1 MSAGAD
7 QTVLDR
13 FSPAVREWFTA
24 RHRAPTRVQALGWPR
39 IAAGEHAL
47 LCAPTGSGK
56 TLAAFLAC
64 LDRLGRGPRAATPG
78 TRVLYISP
86 LKALAYD
93 IERNLAEP
101 LAEIAELA
109 RSRGLD
115 FRPPGVA
122 VRTGDTSPAA
132 RRRQLREPPDILITT
147 PESFY
152 LLLTQDARAGLA
164 SVETVIVDEIHAL
177 APNKRGAHLSL
188 SLERLSALCPREP
201 QRVGLSATQRPLEE
215 VARYLGGDRDVAV
228 VDAGEPPRL
237 EVRIEVP
244 AADMTRPAGVEGAPT
259 DPDMPGL
266 SAEERTSMMPALYR
280 RIHELVRAHRSSIVF
295 VNSRRL
301 AERVAHQLNEMEG
314 EELARAHHGSMA
326 RGERLAAE
334 DLLKRGL
341 LRAIAATSSLELGI
355 DMAAVDL
362 VIQLES
368 PGSVARGLQRIGRA
382 GHQVG
387 EVSRGAVLPKFRGD
401 LLEAAVV
408 CRGMQTGDVEPIRV
422 PRQPLDVLAQ
432 QIVAMCAMEAWPVAE
447 LGSVVRRAYPYRDLS
462 RDALAAVLDMLSGAY
477 PSDDMADLAPRL
489 SWDRAADAV
498 VGRRGARLIA
508 LTSGGTIPDRG
519 LYPVHLG
526 QDGPRVGE
534 LDEEMVYESR
544 AGETFLLGA
553 TTWRIEEIERDRV
566 IVSPAPGEAGKMP
579 FWRGDRPP
587 RPPALG
593 RALGALVRELG
604 DATPDDARRLLAG
617 EYRLDPFAV
626 DNALDYVR
634 EQREATGTLPTDRS
648 ITVERFRDQLGDFR
662 VCVLSPLGGAVHGPW
677 ALAIEAALAPSLSA
691 PVQTL
696 WSDDGIAFR
705 LPDSERPPDLDALLF
720 DPDEIEDRIVAELG
734 GSAMFA
740 SRFRENAARAL
751 LMPRRRPGQR
761 APLWAQRLRAQ
772 QLLGAAQRH
781 PSFPILLETYREI
794 LRDVFDMPALVELMA
809 AIRRG
814 EVRVD
819 VVDTASPSPFARSL
833 AFAYTAAFMYEGD
846 APPAERRAQALAL
859 DRTLLR
865 DLLGHEDLRQLLDAG
880 VVDQVERERQRLTPD
895 RQARDADEVHDL
907 LRRLGDLG
915 EAEIAER
922 AGAADVRPWLA
933 ELERQGRAVRIEVA
947 GAVAVRDRRGRAPLR
962 RRPGRRRCRA
972 RRACRAPRPRATGR
986 CDPAELSARFGVPP
1000 ARAEAAIDRL
1010 VAAGEL
1016 ERGGFRPG
1024 GQGVEVVH
1032 ADVLRELRRRTLDEL
1047 RRQVSPV
1054 DAAALGRF
1062 LPAWHGIGRGG
1073 PGGMPAL
1080 RDAVRRLVGLP
1091 LPLSDLESRILPAR
1105 VPDYHPTMLD
1115 QLGATG
1121 ELLWIGCGRLGASDG
1136 RVALYDR
1143 DRLALAPGEPR
1154 DGEAA
1159 ELTAEQRAIVD
1170 ALAAR
1175 GASFQVE
1182 LESASGLAGDALTR
1196 ALWDLVWAGL
1206 VTNDTFA
1213 PLRSRAA
1220 RGKPGAPPRR
1230 PRPGGRRAAG
1240 SVRVSP
1246 FAGGGRWS
1254 LVAQRARAGVDPTE
1268 RALARALSLLDRYGL
1283 VSREAAAAE
1292 ELAGG
1297 FAALS
1302 PVLRVLEET
1311 GRVRRG
1317 YFAAGLDGRQFAL
1330 PAVIDRLRAP
1340 AGDDLAV
1347 ALAACDPANPYG
1359 ALLPWPE
1366 PRSADGGRPSRR
1378 AGALVLLWRGELA
1391 LYLESGG
1398 KAMISFPA
1406 LSTDD
1411 LAAAMRHRH
1420 AAAHPHGPPPRPAP
1434 GDRRRQRR
1442 PARPRWPRSCS
1453 PAASAPS
1460 SAASPSSLSAA
1471 DGTWRRRFAPS
1482 MLIARRC
1489 PPICRSVRAEE
1500 KIRPCSTPEIAS
1512 APWPRPTTAFDPAT
1526 RPASW
1531 TGSSPLQ
1538 SWRPA
1543 RAWPTWAAAP
1553 ASSAGC
1559 WPAAAST

>member
-1 MSAGAD
+1 MDAAYYAGRVSAGAE

-24 RHRAPTRVQALGWPR
+24 RHRAPTRVQAMGWPR

-64 LDRLGRGPRAATPG
+64 LDRLGGGPPAATPG

-93 IERNLAEP
+93 IERNLAAP

-115 FRPPGVA
+115 FRPPGVG

-164 SVETVIVDEIHAL
+164 TVETVIVDEIHAL

-215 VARYLGGDRDVAV
+215 VARYLGGDREVAV

-244 AADMTRPAGVEGAPT
+244 AADMTRPGGVDGAPT

-266 SAEERTSMMPALYR
+266 SAEERTSLMPALYR

-408 CRGMQTGDVEPIRV
+408 CHGMQSGDVEPIRV

-432 QIVAMCAMEAWPVAE
+432 QIVAMCAMEAWPVDQ

-462 RDALAAVLDMLSGAY
+462 RAALAAVLDMLSGAY

-489 SWDRAADAV
+489 SWDRAADQV

-553 TTWRIEEIERDRV
+553 TSWRIEEIERDRV

-593 RALGALVRELG
+593 RALGALVRVLG
-604 DATPDDARRLLAG
+604 DSTADDARRLLAG
-617 EYRLDPFAV
+617 EYRLDAFAV

-634 EQREATGTLPTDRS
+634 EQREATGTLPTDRA

-677 ALAIEAALAPSLSA
+677 ALAIEAALAASVSG

-705 LPDSERPPDLDALLF
+705 LPDSERPPDLDVLLF

-794 LRDVFDMPALVELMA
+794 LRDVFDMPALIELMA
-809 AIRRG
+809 SIRRG

-922 AGAADVRPWLA
+922 AGADVGPWLA
-933 ELERQGRAVRIEVA
+933 ELERQKRAIRIEVA
-947 GAVAVRDRRGRAPLR
+947 GQPRLAAAEDAPRYAAALAGDDAALDGLVARHA
-962 RRPGRRRCRA
+962 RA
-972 RRACRAPRPRATGR
+972 RGPL
-986 CDPAELSARFGVPP
+986 DPAELAARFGVPA

-1024 GQGVEVVH
+1024 GHGVEVVH

-1054 DAAALGRF
+1054 DGAALGRF
-1062 LPAWHGIGRGG
+1062 LPAWHGMGRGG
-1073 PGGMPAL
+1073 PTAWAPPADRSAPRRGELVGATAWAPPADHSAPRRGELVGATAWAPPADRSAPRRGELVGPGGGMPAL
-1080 RDAVRRLVGLP
+1080 REAVRRLVGLP

-1105 VPDYHPTMLD
+1105 VPDYHPSMLD

-1143 DRLALAPGEPR
+1143 DRLALVPLAAQ
-1154 DGEAA
+1154 DGDPA
-1159 ELTAEQRAIVD
+1159 ELPAEQRAIVD

-1182 LESASGLAGDALTR
+1182 LESASGLAGDALIR

-1213 PLRSRAA
+1213 PMRSRAA
-1220 RGKPGAPPRR
+1220 RGKPAAAARR
-1230 PRPGGRRAAG
+1230 PRPGGRRAPG

-1254 LVAQRARAGVDPTE
+1254 LVAQRARAVVDPTE
-1268 RALARALSLLDRYGL
+1268 RALALALSLLDRYGL
-1283 VSREAAAAE
+1283 VSREAAVAE

-1297 FAALS
+1297 FSALS

-1366 PRSADGGRPSRR
+1366 PRAADGGRPSRR

-1391 LYLESGG
+1391 LYLEAGG
-1398 KAMISFPA
+1398 KAMLSFA
-1406 LSTDD
+1406 AVSGDD
-1411 LAAAMRHRH
+1411 LAAAMRAGMPLLTRL
-1420 AAAHPHGPPPRPAP
+1420 A
-1434 GDRRRQRR
+1434 RRRAVRLETADGA
-1442 PARPRWPRSCS
+1442 PAR
-1453 PAASAPS
+1453 
-1460 SAASPSSLSAA
+1460 
-1471 DGTWRRRFAPS
+1471 
-1482 MLIARRC
+1482 
-1489 PPICRSVRAEE
+1489 
-1500 KIRPCSTPEIAS
+1500 
-1512 APWPRPTTAFDPAT
+1512 
-1526 RPASW
+1526 
-1531 TGSSPLQ
+1531 SSPLAPLLIA
-1538 SWRPA
+1538 SGFRPEQRGLA
-1543 RAWPTWAAAP
+1543 FEPDRR
-1553 ASSAGC
+1553 
-1559 WPAAAST
+1559 

>member
-1 MSAGAD
+1 
-7 QTVLDR
+7 
-13 FSPAVREWFTA
+13 
-24 RHRAPTRVQALGWPR
+24 
-39 IAAGEHAL
+39 
-47 LCAPTGSGK
+47 
-56 TLAAFLAC
+56 
-64 LDRLGRGPRAATPG
+64 
-78 TRVLYISP
+78 
-86 LKALAYD
+86 KALAYD
-93 IERNLAEP
+93 IERNLAAP
-101 LAEIAELA
+101 LAEIAALA
-109 RSRGLD
+109 ERRALR
-115 FRPPGVA
+115 FRPPSVA
-122 VRTGDTSPAA
+122 VRTGDTSASA

-152 LLLTQDARAGLA
+152 LLLTQEARAGLA

-177 APNKRGAHLSL
+177 APGKRGSHLAL

-201 QRVGLSATQRPLEE
+201 QRIGLSATQRPLEE
-215 VARYLGGDRDVAV
+215 VARYLGGDRPVIV
-228 VDAGEPPRL
+228 VDAGEAPLL
-237 EVRIEVP
+237 EVIIEVP
-244 AADMTRPAGVEGAPT
+244 AADMSRPAGPEASGGEP
-259 DPDMPGL
+259 DKNDMPGL
-266 SAEERTSMMPALYR
+266 SAEERTSLMPALYR

-334 DLLKRGL
+334 ELLKRGL
-341 LRAIAATSSLELGI
+341 LRCIAATSSLELGI

-387 EVSRGAVLPKFRGD
+387 AMSRGAVLPKFRGD

-408 CRGMQTGDVEPIRV
+408 CRGMRAGDVEPIRV
-422 PRQPLDVLAQ
+422 PEKPLDVLAQ
-432 QIVAMCAMEAWPVAE
+432 QIVAMCAIESWSVAE
-447 LGSVVRRAYPYRDLS
+447 LGRVIRRAHPYRDLS
-462 RDALAAVLDMLSGAY
+462 REALAAVLEMLSGAY

-489 SWDRAADAV
+489 AWDRAADAV

-526 QDGPRVGE
+526 ADGPRVGE
-534 LDEEMVYESR
+534 LDEEMVHESR

-566 IVSPAPGEAGKMP
+566 LVSPAPGEPGKMP

-593 RALGALVRELG
+593 RALGALVRVIGESP
-604 DATPDDARRLLAG
+604 ADDARRLLAD

-626 DNALDYVR
+626 DNALQYVR
-634 EQREATGTLPTDRS
+634 EQREVTGTLPTDRA

-677 ALAIEAALAPSLSA
+677 ALAIEAALAPSLNA

-705 LPDSERPPDLDALLF
+705 LPDSERPPGPEALLF
-720 DPDEIEDRIVAELG
+720 DPDEIEDRVTAELG
-734 GSAMFA
+734 GSALFA

-814 EVRVD
+814 DVRVD
-819 VVDTASPSPFARSL
+819 VVDTPAPSPFARSL

-846 APPAERRAQALAL
+846 APPAERRAQALSL

-865 DLLGHEDLRQLLDAG
+865 DLLGHEDLRRLLDGA
-880 VVDQVERERQRLTPD
+880 VVEQVERERQRLTPD

-907 LRRLGDLG
+907 LRRLGDLD
-915 EAEIAER
+915 ADEIARR
-922 AGAADVRPWLA
+922 AAGDARPWLA
-933 ELERQGRAVRIEVA
+933 ELERQRRVAPIEVA
-947 GAVAVRDRRGRAPLR
+947 GQPRFIAAEDAARYPAAIGGGDDDALDALV
-962 RRPGRRRCRA
+962 A
-972 RRACRAPRPRATGR
+972 RRARQLGPL
-986 CDPAELSARFGVPP
+986 DPADLASHFGVPP
-1000 ARAEAAIDRL
+1000 ARAAAAVDRL
-1010 VAAGEL
+1010 VASGQL

-1024 GQGVEVVH
+1024 GHGVEVVH

-1054 DAAALGRF
+1054 DAPALARF

-1073 PGGMPAL
+1073 PGGLPAL
-1080 RDAVRRLVGLP
+1080 REAVRRLVGLP
-1091 LPLSDLESRILPAR
+1091 LPLSDLEARILPAR
-1105 VPDYHPTMLD
+1105 VPDFHPSMLD
-1115 QLGATG
+1115 QLGAMG

-1143 DRLALAPGEPR
+1143 DRLALAPHPAPELAEQAEQPL
-1154 DGEAA
+1154 GEA
-1159 ELTAEQRAIVD
+1159 ERAILA

-1182 LESASGLAGDALTR
+1182 LEQASGLSGDALTR
-1196 ALWDLVWAGL
+1196 ALWELVWAGL

-1220 RGKPGAPPRR
+1220 RRPAGSAPRR
-1230 PRPGGRRAAG
+1230 ARPGTRRSAG
-1240 SVRVSP
+1240 SVRASP

-1254 LVAQRARAGVDPTE
+1254 LVAQRARADVDPTE
-1268 RALARALSLLDRYGL
+1268 RALARALVLLDRYGL

-1292 ELAGG
+1292 ELPGG
-1297 FAALS
+1297 FAPLS

-1340 AGDDLAV
+1340 AAGDGSAV

-1366 PRSADGGRPSRR
+1366 PRAADGARPSRR

-1391 LYLESGG
+1391 LYLEAGG
-1398 KAMISFPA
+1398 KAMTSFTA
-1406 LSTDD
+1406 LAGDE
-1411 LAAAMRHRH
+1411 LAAALRAGMPLLTRL
-1420 AAAHPHGPPPRPAP
+1420 A
-1434 GDRRRQRR
+1434 RRRALRLETADGE
-1442 PARPRWPRSCS
+1442 PAR
-1453 PAASAPS
+1453 
-1460 SAASPSSLSAA
+1460 
-1471 DGTWRRRFAPS
+1471 
-1482 MLIARRC
+1482 
-1489 PPICRSVRAEE
+1489 
-1500 KIRPCSTPEIAS
+1500 
-1512 APWPRPTTAFDPAT
+1512 
-1526 RPASW
+1526 
-1531 TGSSPLQ
+1531 SSPLAPLLLA
-1538 SWRPA
+1538 SGFRPEHRGLA
-1543 RAWPTWAAAP
+1543 FEPER
-1553 ASSAGC
+1553 G
-1559 WPAAAST
+1559 

>member
-1 MSAGAD
+1 VSAGAE

-13 FSPAVREWFTA
+13 FSPAVREWFVS
-24 RHRAPTRVQALGWPR
+24 RHSAPTPVQALGWPR
-39 IAAGEHAL
+39 IAAGEHVL

-64 LDRLGRGPRAATPG
+64 LDRLSGGPRAATAG

-93 IERNLAEP
+93 IERNLAAP
-101 LAEIAELA
+101 LTEIAELA

-115 FRPPGVA
+115 FRPPGVG

-132 RRRQLREPPDILITT
+132 RRRQLRDPPDILITT

-164 SVETVIVDEIHAL
+164 TVETVIVDEIHAL

-188 SLERLSALCPREP
+188 SLERLSALCLREP

-244 AADMTRPAGVEGAPT
+244 AADMTRLVGVEGAAT
-259 DPDMPGL
+259 DPAMPGL
-266 SAEERTSMMPALYR
+266 SAEERTSLMPALYR

-387 EVSRGAVLPKFRGD
+387 AVSRGAVLPKFRGD

-408 CRGMQTGDVEPIRV
+408 CRGMQLGDVEPIRV

-432 QIVAMCAMEAWPVAE
+432 QVVAMCAMEAWPVDQ

-462 RDALAAVLDMLSGAY
+462 REALAAVLDMLSGAY

-489 SWDRAADAV
+489 SWDRAADTV

-604 DATPDDARRLLAG
+604 DAAPDDARRLLAG
-617 EYRLDPFAV
+617 EYRLDAFAV
-626 DNALDYVR
+626 DNALEHVR
-634 EQREATGTLPTDRS
+634 EQREATGTLPTDRA

-677 ALAIEAALAPSLSA
+677 ALAIEAQLASSMSG

-705 LPDSERPPDLDALLF
+705 LPDSERPPDLDALVF

-772 QLLGAAQRH
+772 QLLAAARRH

-859 DRTLLR
+859 DRSLLR
-865 DLLGHEDLRQLLDAG
+865 DLLGHEDLRVLLDAG

-915 EAEIAER
+915 EPEIAER
-922 AGAADVRPWLA
+922 AGGADVSPWLA
-933 ELERQGRAVRIEVA
+933 ELERQKRAVRIEVA
-947 GAVAVRDRRGRAPLR
+947 GQTRLAAAEDAPRYAAALAGGDDASLDALVARHARGRGPL
-962 RRPGRRRCRA
+962 
-972 RRACRAPRPRATGR
+972 
-986 CDPAELSARFGVPP
+986 DPAELATRFGVPP

-1024 GQGVEVVH
+1024 GEGVEVVH

-1054 DAAALGRF
+1054 DPAALGRF
-1062 LPAWHGIGRGG
+1062 LPAWHGIGRGNV
-1073 PGGMPAL
+1073 GGMPAL
-1080 RDAVRRLVGLP
+1080 REAVRRLVGLP

-1105 VPDYHPTMLD
+1105 VPDYHPSMLD

-1143 DRLALAPGEPR
+1143 DRLALAPGASG
-1154 DGEAA
+1154 DAEAA
-1159 ELTAEQRAIVD
+1159 ELPAEQRAIVS
-1170 ALAAR
+1170 ALSAR

-1182 LESASGLAGDALTR
+1182 LEAASGLAGDALIR
-1196 ALWDLVWAGL
+1196 SLWDLVWAGL

-1220 RGKPGAPPRR
+1220 RGKPGATGRR

-1268 RALARALSLLDRYGL
+1268 RALALALSLLDRYGL

-1292 ELAGG
+1292 ELPGG

-1317 YFAAGLDGRQFAL
+1317 YFADGLDGRQFAL
-1330 PAVIDRLRAP
+1330 PAVIERLRAP
-1340 AGDDLAV
+1340 ASGDPAV

-1366 PRSADGGRPSRR
+1366 PRAADGGRPSRR

-1391 LYLESGG
+1391 LYLEAGG
-1398 KAMISFPA
+1398 KALISFPA
-1406 LSTDD
+1406 LSKDD
-1411 LAAAMRHRH
+1411 LAAAMH
-1420 AAAHPHGPPPRPAP
+1420 AGMPLLTRLA
-1434 GDRRRQRR
+1434 RRRALRLETADGA
-1442 PARPRWPRSCS
+1442 PAR
-1453 PAASAPS
+1453 S
-1460 SAASPSSLSAA
+1460 SALAPMLLASGFRPEQRGLS
-1471 DGTWRRRFAPS
+1471 F
-1482 MLIARRC
+1482 
-1489 PPICRSVRAEE
+1489 E
-1500 KIRPCSTPEIAS
+1500 PES
-1512 APWPRPTTAFDPAT
+1512 R
-1526 RPASW
+1526 
-1531 TGSSPLQ
+1531 
-1538 SWRPA
+1538 
-1543 RAWPTWAAAP
+1543 
-1553 ASSAGC
+1553 
-1559 WPAAAST
+1559 

>member
-1 MSAGAD
+1 MSAGAE

-24 RHRAPTRVQALGWPR
+24 RHRAPTRVQAMGWPR

-64 LDRLGRGPRAATPG
+64 LDRLGGGPRAAG

-93 IERNLAEP
+93 IERNLAAP

-115 FRPPGVA
+115 FRPPGVG

-152 LLLTQDARAGLA
+152 LLLTQEARAGLA
-164 SVETVIVDEIHAL
+164 TVETVIVDEIHAL

-215 VARYLGGDRDVAV
+215 VARYLGGDREVAV

-244 AADMTRPAGVEGAPT
+244 AADMTRPAGVAGAPT

-266 SAEERTSMMPALYR
+266 SAEERTSLMPALYR

-387 EVSRGAVLPKFRGD
+387 AVSRGAVLPKFRGD

-408 CRGMQTGDVEPIRV
+408 CHGMQSGDVEPIRV

-432 QIVAMCAMEAWPVAE
+432 QIVAMCAMEAWPVDQ

-462 RDALAAVLDMLSGAY
+462 REALAAVLGMLSGAY

-489 SWDRAADAV
+489 SWDRAADQV

-593 RALGALVRELG
+593 RALGALVRVLG
-604 DATPDDARRLLAG
+604 DSTADDARRLLAG
-617 EYRLDPFAV
+617 EYRLDAFAV

-634 EQREATGTLPTDRS
+634 EQREATGTLPTDRA

-677 ALAIEAALAPSLSA
+677 ALAIEAALAASVSG

-705 LPDSERPPDLDALLF
+705 LPDSERPPDLDVLLF

-922 AGAADVRPWLA
+922 AASDDVRPWLA
-933 ELERQGRAVRIEVA
+933 ELERQKRAVRIEVA
-947 GAVAVRDRRGRAPLR
+947 GQPRLAAAEDAPRYAAALAGDDAALDGLVARHA
-962 RRPGRRRCRA
+962 RA
-972 RRACRAPRPRATGR
+972 RGPL
-986 CDPAELSARFGVPP
+986 DPAELAARFGVPA

-1062 LPAWHGIGRGG
+1062 LPAWHGIGRAGT
-1073 PGGMPAL
+1073 GGMPAL
-1080 RDAVRRLVGLP
+1080 REAVRRLVGLP

-1105 VPDYHPTMLD
+1105 VPDYHPSMLD

-1143 DRLALAPGEPR
+1143 DRLALVPHRAPG
-1154 DGEAA
+1154 DGTDGDPAA
-1159 ELTAEQRAIVD
+1159 LPAQQRAIFD
-1170 ALAAR
+1170 ALATR

-1182 LESASGLAGDALTR
+1182 LEAASGVAGDALTG
-1196 ALWDLVWAGL
+1196 ALWELVWAGL

-1213 PLRSRAA
+1213 PMRSRAA
-1220 RGKPGAPPRR
+1220 RGKPGATARR
-1230 PRPGGRRAAG
+1230 PRAGGRRAPG

-1254 LVAQRARAGVDPTE
+1254 LVAQRARAAVDPTE
-1268 RALARALSLLDRYGL
+1268 RALALALSLLDRYGL

-1297 FAALS
+1297 FSALS

-1359 ALLPWPE
+1359 ALLPWPD
-1366 PRSADGGRPSRR
+1366 PRAADGGRPSRRAGALVLLWRGDLAVALAACDPANPYGALLPWPDPRAADGGRPSRR

-1391 LYLESGG
+1391 LYLEAGG
-1398 KAMISFPA
+1398 KAMLSFA
-1406 LSTDD
+1406 AVSGDD
-1411 LAAAMRHRH
+1411 LAAAMRAGMPLVTRL
-1420 AAAHPHGPPPRPAP
+1420 A
-1434 GDRRRQRR
+1434 RRRALRLETADGA
-1442 PARPRWPRSCS
+1442 PAR
-1453 PAASAPS
+1453 
-1460 SAASPSSLSAA
+1460 
-1471 DGTWRRRFAPS
+1471 
-1482 MLIARRC
+1482 
-1489 PPICRSVRAEE
+1489 
-1500 KIRPCSTPEIAS
+1500 
-1512 APWPRPTTAFDPAT
+1512 
-1526 RPASW
+1526 
-1531 TGSSPLQ
+1531 SSPLAPLLIA
-1538 SWRPA
+1538 SGFRPEQRGLA
-1543 RAWPTWAAAP
+1543 FEPDRR
-1553 ASSAGC
+1553 
-1559 WPAAAST
+1559 

>member
-1 MSAGAD
+1 MSAGAE

-64 LDRLGRGPRAATPG
+64 LDRLGGGPRAATAG

-93 IERNLAEP
+93 IERNLAAP

-115 FRPPGVA
+115 FRPPSVG

-164 SVETVIVDEIHAL
+164 TVETVIVDEIHAL

-215 VARYLGGDRDVAV
+215 VARYLGGDREVAV

-244 AADMTRPAGVEGAPT
+244 AADMTRPAGVVGAPT

-280 RIHELVRAHRSSIVF
+280 RIHELVRAHRSSIIF

-387 EVSRGAVLPKFRGD
+387 AVSRGAVLPKFRGD

-408 CRGMQTGDVEPIRV
+408 CHGMQSGDVEPIRV

-432 QIVAMCAMEAWPVAE
+432 QIVAMCAMEAWPVDQLAT
-447 LGSVVRRAYPYRDLS
+447 VVRRAYPYRDLS
-462 RDALAAVLDMLSGAY
+462 REALAAVLDMLSGAY

-489 SWDRAADAV
+489 SWDRAADQV

-593 RALGALVRELG
+593 RALGALVRVLG

-677 ALAIEAALAPSLSA
+677 ALAIEAALAASLSG

-705 LPDSERPPDLDALLF
+705 LPDSERPPDLDVLLF

-794 LRDVFDMPALVELMA
+794 LRDVFDMPALIELMA
-809 AIRRG
+809 SIRRG

-819 VVDTASPSPFARSL
+819 VVDTTSPSPFARSL

-880 VVDQVERERQRLTPD
+880 VVHQVERERQRLTPD

-922 AGAADVRPWLA
+922 AAGDDVRPWLA
-933 ELERQGRAVRIEVA
+933 ELERQKRAVRIEVA
-947 GAVAVRDRRGRAPLR
+947 GQSRLAAAEDAPRYAAALAGDDAALDALVARHA
-962 RRPGRRRCRA
+962 RA
-972 RRACRAPRPRATGR
+972 RGPL
-986 CDPAELSARFGVPP
+986 DPAELAARFGVP
-1000 ARAEAAIDRL
+1000 AERAGAAIDRL

-1073 PGGMPAL
+1073 PTAWAPPADRSAPRRAELVGPGGGMPAL
-1080 RDAVRRLVGLP
+1080 REAVRRLVGLP

-1105 VPDYHPTMLD
+1105 VHDYHPSMLD

-1143 DRLALAPGEPR
+1143 DRLALAPHVAQDGEP
-1154 DGEAA
+1154 A
-1159 ELTAEQRAIVD
+1159 ELPAEQRAIVD

-1182 LESASGLAGDALTR
+1182 LEAASGLAGDALTR

-1213 PLRSRAA
+1213 PMRSRAA
-1220 RGKPGAPPRR
+1220 RGKSGATARR
-1230 PRPGGRRAAG
+1230 PRPGGRRAPG

-1246 FAGGGRWS
+1246 FAGPREHRPAQSAGGGRWS
-1254 LVAQRARAGVDPTE
+1254 LVAQRARAAVDPTE
-1268 RALARALSLLDRYGL
+1268 RALALALSLLDRYGL

-1297 FAALS
+1297 FSALS

-1366 PRSADGGRPSRR
+1366 PRAADGGRPSRR

-1398 KAMISFPA
+1398 KALISFA
-1406 LSTDD
+1406 AVSGDD
-1411 LAAAMRHRH
+1411 LAAAMRAGMPLVTRL
-1420 AAAHPHGPPPRPAP
+1420 A
-1434 GDRRRQRR
+1434 RRRALRLETADGA
-1442 PARPRWPRSCS
+1442 PAR
-1453 PAASAPS
+1453 
-1460 SAASPSSLSAA
+1460 
-1471 DGTWRRRFAPS
+1471 
-1482 MLIARRC
+1482 
-1489 PPICRSVRAEE
+1489 
-1500 KIRPCSTPEIAS
+1500 
-1512 APWPRPTTAFDPAT
+1512 
-1526 RPASW
+1526 
-1531 TGSSPLQ
+1531 SSPLAPLLIA
-1538 SWRPA
+1538 SGFRPEQRGLA
-1543 RAWPTWAAAP
+1543 FEPERR
-1553 ASSAGC
+1553 
-1559 WPAAAST
+1559 